1 MAKTLINEI
10 CSDLDFH
17 AINEKIMLL
26 ENIFS
31 KYEIYGERRYKE
43 WLEDF
48 KKIYGKEDANL
59 RLYTIFSVIYFF
71 SIVFITHYILNERDV
86 FSQNGK
92 IFEELNRYEKKI
104 NLRFKNMNI
113 GEIQYFTPILSL
125 FEEEG
130 LSILEDIIYE
140 ISNNLFQSKIKP
152 EYIFDYLIQRII
164 STSFRHKSGEYYT
177 PPFLVKKMIEEVYHF
192 GESVLDP
199 CCGSGNFLVGI
210 IKAILSQSKSDNEK
224 LEAINKISGF
234 DINPI
239 SIYLSKI
246 NLFLI
251 LPEKFYDFSCNLYVT
266 DFLFQKKSYFK
277 QKFDLIIGNPP
288 WYTYRDVGSIAY
300 QQNIKLLAET
310 MEIKPR
316 PKNILNLEI
325 STLFFAKANCSYL
338 KNKGQ
343 IFFVLTKGVITGS
356 HASRF
361 RTFSG
366 FSDLKIWMFEKV
378 IEDVFNIDFIC
389 LYARNSDKS
398 GEIRQYEIP
407 MHFFII
413 DNEIK
418 DLSYFDDINLKIGEI
433 KNLVPFSTEQKG
445 EKIYVNKLISK
456 EQLKELLPI
465 KNSPYKKLFHKGADL
480 NPRNLIFVKLTE
492 INEEF
497 VKVNPDERIF
507 KRAKDPWNKRE
518 FKDEIIEKKYTFKA
532 IKSTEL
538 VKFHIYDYY
547 NVFLPLS
554 REDLSFKLN
563 FLGKQAKRFYNKIN
577 KIYLKNKKET
587 TLHNDLMDNLNR
599 WAKLINGRQIAKIKV
614 IYNNSGSVL
623 NSAVVQGDFLIT
635 GDLSFFATEN
645 LDEAFYLSA
654 ILNSPLLTKQIRI
667 VKSSRHIFK
676 LPLDFPIQKYD
687 ENNSDHQRLVNLGKK
702 GQTLSQKT
710 ISSVKKNLRISKMK
724 IQNILEKKLKTVFS
738 QIDEILMR
746 EFKS

>member
-1 MAKTLINEI
+1 
-10 CSDLDFH
+10 
-17 AINEKIMLL
+17 
-26 ENIFS
+26 
-31 KYEIYGERRYKE
+31 
-43 WLEDF
+43 
-48 KKIYGKEDANL
+48 
-59 RLYTIFSVIYFF
+59 
-71 SIVFITHYILNERDV
+71 
-86 FSQNGK
+86 
-92 IFEELNRYEKKI
+92 
-104 NLRFKNMNI
+104 MNI

-710 ISSVKKNLRISKMK
+710 ISSVKKNHRISKMK

>member
-1 MAKTLINEI
+1 LAKTLINEI